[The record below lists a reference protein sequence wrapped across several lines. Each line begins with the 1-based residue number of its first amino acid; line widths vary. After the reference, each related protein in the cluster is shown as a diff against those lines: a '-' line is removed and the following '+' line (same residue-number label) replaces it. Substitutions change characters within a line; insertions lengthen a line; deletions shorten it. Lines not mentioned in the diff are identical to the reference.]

1 MSIVKPAAIILLASL
16 LSACSGTYSSYVDT
30 VKLFL
35 TPASDATLT
44 FGQLANSHDFLYV
57 RNGDSAR
64 AALGLRFIEQGQLK
78 WVSADNVMLAT
89 EQGRI
94 TRTLGLTNDLM
105 YISNKQ
111 NDPLKTTANIERSHW
126 LRATDWQSG
135 EYGLVIKSR
144 FSEAYNEELTFFG
157 ATLPVKKIVET
168 LSMHDKPANW
178 RFDGEWQNTFWI
190 DTETGVVLKSVQQ
203 LAPGMTPIELVYI
216 SEIVRNLQRNGIVVA
231 EGAI

>member
-1 MSIVKPAAIILLASL
+1 MPIIKPAAIILLASL

-35 TPASDATLT
+35 TPTSDATLT
-44 FGQLANSHDFLYV
+44 YGQLASSHDFLYV

-78 WVSADNVMLAT
+78 WVSADNVMLVT

-94 TRTLGLTNDLM
+94 TRTLGLTNDL
-105 YISNKQ
+105 IFSSNKQ
-111 NDPLKTTANIERSHW
+111 NDPLKIANMAGSHW

-135 EYGLVIKSR
+135 EYGLVIESR
-144 FSEAYNEELTFFG
+144 FSEVYNDELTFF
-157 ATLPVKKIVET
+157 TTKIPVKKIVET
-168 LSMHDKPANW
+168 LSMRDKPANW
-178 RFDGEWQNTFWI
+178 RFDGEWQNTFWL
-190 DTETGVVLKSVQQ
+190 DSQTGVVLKSVQQ
-203 LAPGMTPIELVYI
+203 LAPGIAPLELVYI

-231 EGAI
+231 EDAI